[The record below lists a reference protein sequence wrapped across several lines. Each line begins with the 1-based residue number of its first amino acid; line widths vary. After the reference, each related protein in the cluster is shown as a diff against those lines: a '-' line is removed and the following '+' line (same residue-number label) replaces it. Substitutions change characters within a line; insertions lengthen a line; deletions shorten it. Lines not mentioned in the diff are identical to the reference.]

1 MEFYRQ
7 KMWFKY
13 RDQVVSSLY
22 SHRKPI
28 TTHDFSSAEL
38 KTQLTFLHLSRTY
51 VSRFAG
57 KVDTH
62 LCECTMKEY
71 IYFFNIEAGDW
82 TWNCTRLCFVE
93 SIGFFWT
100 ELAAIVMND
109 FLTFHKLQ
117 WFKTSLEYFMTNNRC
132 SNDVAAFAKL
142 SHVCT
147 YSRRRHVSGSSE
159 LRGRISCRFLKS
171 DSLGK
176 ITALTLPNGLCMHML
191 EKTTLKLTSFII
203 IDSLFTT
210 CSGRFF
216 TRTWSVLIGTMP
228 FIQEFNFEVRKSS
241 RMLEL
246 SV

>member
-1 MEFYRQ
+1 MRMYNERIF
-7 KMWFKY
+7 
-13 RDQVVSSLY
+13 
-22 SHRKPI
+22 
-28 TTHDFSSAEL
+28 
-38 KTQLTFLHLSRTY
+38 
-51 VSRFAG
+51 
-57 KVDTH
+57 
-62 LCECTMKEY
+62 
-71 IYFFNIEAGDW
+71 FFNIDAGDW
-82 TWNCTRLCFVE
+82 TWNCKRLCFVE

-100 ELAAIVMND
+100 ELAAIAMND
-109 FLTFHKLQ
+109 FLTFHKLRCSRPL
-117 WFKTSLEYFMTNNRC
+117 WKSFMTNNCC

-159 LRGRISCRFLKS
+159 LRGRISCRFLKP
-171 DSLGK
+171 DGLGK

-210 CSGRFF
+210 CSGRFC

-228 FIQEFNFEVRKSS
+228 FSQEFNFEVRKSS

>member
-71 IYFFNIEAGDW
+71 IFFFNIEAGD
-82 TWNCTRLCFVE
+82 
-93 SIGFFWT
+93 
-100 ELAAIVMND
+100 
-109 FLTFHKLQ
+109 
-117 WFKTSLEYFMTNNRC
+117 
-132 SNDVAAFAKL
+132 
-142 SHVCT
+142 
-147 YSRRRHVSGSSE
+147 
-159 LRGRISCRFLKS
+159 
-171 DSLGK
+171 
-176 ITALTLPNGLCMHML
+176 
-191 EKTTLKLTSFII
+191 
-203 IDSLFTT
+203 
-210 CSGRFF
+210 
-216 TRTWSVLIGTMP
+216 
-228 FIQEFNFEVRKSS
+228 
-241 RMLEL
+241 
-246 SV
+246 

>member
-117 WFKTSLEYFMTNNRC
+117 CSRPLWSLSWPTTAAVTTWLHLQSCLMYAPTAVDGM
-132 SNDVAAFAKL
+132 SVVALNLEAGLVADFWSQMVWVRLRHWHYRTVCACICWKKL
-142 SHVCT
+142 
-147 YSRRRHVSGSSE
+147 
-159 LRGRISCRFLKS
+159 
-171 DSLGK
+171 
-176 ITALTLPNGLCMHML
+176 PWN
-191 EKTTLKLTSFII
+191 
-203 IDSLFTT
+203 
-210 CSGRFF
+210 
-216 TRTWSVLIGTMP
+216 
-228 FIQEFNFEVRKSS
+228 
-241 RMLEL
+241 
-246 SV
+246 